1 MLHMQYM
8 TLVSESAS
16 AVSETY
22 NIDDFTQ
29 NLISAVEKAQTL
41 NSATLHC
48 NMEHKPIVLENYVGI
63 GSVIHNRNALGFFK
77 VRGRFSF

>member
-1 MLHMQYM
+1 M
-8 TLVSESAS
+8 
-16 AVSETY
+16 Y

-29 NLISAVEKAQTL
+29 NLISAVEKAQTI
-41 NSATLHC
+41 NNAAPHC
-48 NMEHKPIVLENYVGI
+48 NIEHKPIVLENYVGI

>member
-1 MLHMQYM
+1 M
-8 TLVSESAS
+8 TLVSESAVP
-16 AVSETY
+16 VSEMY

-29 NLISAVEKAQTL
+29 NLISAVERAQTIT
-41 NSATLHC
+41 SAAPHC
-48 NMEHKPIVLENYVGI
+48 NIEHKPIVLENYVGI